1 MKVSD
6 DLLFTA
12 IESHHW
18 DYPDRLI
25 PSEVDSLHSDGI
37 VAIKNKQLKNVFAN
51 KVPKFIVNNM
61 NELHVK
67 WKVIEGFY
75 GKESF
80 SMWIREPLID
90 QEEEFLQ
97 SRDGILEE
105 RYEGLVFDLY
115 QSHLIPSPS
124 HRVITVESDLHIH
137 DLVEISSSIWGY
149 REEDKAVIFK
159 QRKEFMSKWGPD
171 GGFTLAYNK
180 EGHPVG
186 YGNFRYSR
194 DHEVL
199 YLNGGGVLQEA
210 RHGGVYSSLVAHR
223 LDMAKRAQ
231 CRFVTCQA
239 RVGHSAPILKR
250 LGFQPFSTYQY
261 WVVNRKVQAGLISET
276 K

>member
-1 MKVSD
+1 MTGSD
-6 DLLFTA
+6 HTLFTA

-25 PSEVDSLHSDGI
+25 PNEVESLHSDGI

-67 WKVIEGFY
+67 WKEIEGFY

-90 QEEEFLQ
+90 QEEEFLLTH
-97 SRDGILEE
+97 DGHLEE
-105 RYEGLVFDLY
+105 RYEGLVFDLN
-115 QSHLIPSPS
+115 QGHFIPSPA

-149 REEDKAVIFK
+149 REEDKPVIFK
-159 QRKEFMSKWGPD
+159 QRKEFMRKWGPD

-180 EGHPVG
+180 QGHPVG
-186 YGNFRYSR
+186 YGNYRFSR
-194 DHEVL
+194 DHGVL
-199 YLNGGGVLQEA
+199 YLNGGGVLQGA

-250 LGFQPFSTYQY
+250 LGFQAFSTYQY
-261 WVVNRKVQAGLISET
+261 WVVNRKAKAGLISE
-276 K
+276 KN

>member
-1 MKVSD
+1 MKISD
-6 DLLFTA
+6 DQLFTA

-18 DYPDRLI
+18 DYPGRLI

-61 NELHVK
+61 NELHEK
-67 WKVIEGFY
+67 WKVVEGFY

-90 QEEEFLQ
+90 QGEEFLQ
-97 SRDGILEE
+97 SHDGILEE
-105 RYEGLVFDLY
+105 RYEGLVFDLN
-115 QSHLIPSPS
+115 QIHFIPSPV

-149 REEDKAVIFK
+149 REEDKPVIFN
-159 QRKEFMSKWGPD
+159 QRREFMRKWGPD

-180 EGHPVG
+180 EGDPVG
-186 YGNFRYSR
+186 YGNYRFSR

-210 RHGGVYSSLVAHR
+210 RHGGVYSSIVAHR
-223 LDMAKRAQ
+223 LEMAQGAQ

-250 LGFQPFSTYQY
+250 LGFRAFSTYQY
-261 WVVNRKVQAGLISET
+261 WVVNRKAQAGLKST
-276 K
+276 KK

>member
-1 MKVSD
+1 MKVRD

-37 VAIKNKQLKNVFAN
+37 VAIKNKQLENVFAN
-51 KVPKFIVNNM
+51 KVPKFIVNNI

-67 WKVIEGFY
+67 WKLIEEFY

-80 SMWIREPLID
+80 SMWIREPLINL
-90 QEEEFLQ
+90 EEEFLQ
-97 SRDGILEE
+97 SHDGILEE
-105 RYEGLVFDLY
+105 RYEGLVFDLN
-115 QSHLIPSPS
+115 QSHSIPSPAHS
-124 HRVITVESDLHIH
+124 VITVESDLHIH

-149 REEDKAVIFK
+149 REEEKPVIFK
-159 QRKEFMSKWGPD
+159 QRKAFMSKWGSD
-171 GGFTLAYNK
+171 GGFTLAYNE
-180 EGHPVG
+180 EGYPVG
-186 YGNFRYSR
+186 YGNYRFSR
-194 DHEVL
+194 DHKVL

-223 LDMAKRAQ
+223 LGMAKRAQ

-250 LGFQPFSTYQY
+250 LGFQAFSTYQY
-261 WVVNRKVQAGLISET
+261 WVVNRKAQAVLISE
-276 K
+276 KK

>member
-1 MKVSD
+1 MMVND
-6 DLLFTA
+6 HTLFSA

-25 PSEVDSLHSDGI
+25 PSEVVSLHSDGI
-37 VAIKNKQLKNVFAN
+37 VAIKNRQLKNVFAN
-51 KVPKFIVNNM
+51 KVPKFIANNM
-61 NELHVK
+61 NELQEQ
-67 WKVIEGFY
+67 WKEIETFY
-75 GKESF
+75 GEESF

-90 QEEEFLQ
+90 QEEEFFH
-97 SRDGILEE
+97 SKDGRMEE
-105 RYEGLVFDLY
+105 RYEGLVFDLN
-115 QSHLIPSPS
+115 QSTFIPPTI

-137 DLVEISSSIWGY
+137 DLVQISSSIWGY
-149 REEDKAVIFK
+149 REEDKPVIFK
-159 QRKEFMSKWGPD
+159 QRKEFIRKWGPD

-186 YGNFRYSR
+186 YGNYRFST

-210 RHGGVYSSLVAHR
+210 RHDGVYSSLVAHR
-223 LDMAKRAQ
+223 LKMARRAQ

-250 LGFQPFSTYQY
+250 LGFQAFSTYQY
-261 WVVNRKVQAGLISET
+261 WVVNRNARASFESANK
-276 K
+276 